1 MLVLDI
7 FSFPWLKLASFVAFD
22 TYSHHF
28 HVLPQIFMTG
38 PGIDKL
44 MKMKKFVFYFGR
56 KLLTVCIAFSL
67 FALVVNPN
75 EVTCAALFPKSQ
87 QEQEVPLFVGGG
99 SDIQALP
106 LAKDYKLSFN
116 SVARNPNIHNMVTR
130 FDR

>member
-1 MLVLDI
+1 
-7 FSFPWLKLASFVAFD
+7 
-22 TYSHHF
+22 
-28 HVLPQIFMTG
+28 
-38 PGIDKL
+38 

-87 QEQEVPLFVGGG
+87 QEQEVPLFVGDG

-106 LAKDYKLSFN
+106 LVKDYKLTFN
-116 SVARNPNIHNMVTR
+116 PVARNPNIHNMVTR

>member
-1 MLVLDI
+1 MI
-7 FSFPWLKLASFVAFD
+7 
-22 TYSHHF
+22 
-28 HVLPQIFMTG
+28 
-38 PGIDKL
+38 
-44 MKMKKFVFYFGR
+44 
-56 KLLTVCIAFSL
+56 VCIAFSL

-116 SVARNPNIHNMVTR
+116 SVARNLNNHNMVTR